1 MSGRP
6 PRPPPPEPVEDD
18 DDEEEMDD
26 EEMDEYDGV
35 DILSSLLATE
45 EGESVADI
53 LSGIRE
59 SMDKI
64 ALNLEMQNKVLVKIV
79 AALNKVVPAGVA
91 ATA

>member
-6 PRPPPPEPVEDD
+6 PRPPPPEPVED

>member
-18 DDEEEMDD
+18 DDEEEMD

-53 LSGIRE
+53 LCGIRE

>member
-1 MSGRP
+1 M
-6 PRPPPPEPVEDD
+6 DD
-18 DDEEEMDD
+18 DDEEMDD

-53 LSGIRE
+53 LCGIRE

-79 AALNKVVPAGVA
+79 AALNKA
-91 ATA
+91 ATPATA

>member
-18 DDEEEMDD
+18 DEEEMD

-53 LSGIRE
+53 LCGIRE

>member
-1 MSGRP
+1 
-6 PRPPPPEPVEDD
+6 
-18 DDEEEMDD
+18 MDD

-79 AALNKVVPAGVA
+79 AALNKVATP

>member
-18 DDEEEMDD
+18 DDEEMDD

-53 LSGIRE
+53 LCGIRE

-79 AALNKVVPAGVA
+79 AALNKA
-91 ATA
+91 ATPATA